1 MRTIWTILTVLALAN
16 LLALAGFVGWLGAS
30 DRVDMER
37 VREVRKLFSE
47 TLTEKHTREA
57 TAKAAEEAAALAA
70 AEKAKREN
78 EPVPAA
84 DLLRIRLEA
93 GEADRERLAKWRR
106 EVEDLKATLQRDLDR
121 LDAARKAL
129 ADEQAAF
136 DARKE
141 QIARLEGDGMF
152 KKALATYE
160 GLKPTAAAEMMLQL
174 LRPGGGTGA
183 INEAGADQTVA
194 YLNAMEDRTR
204 TKIITE
210 FQKQDA
216 ALAAEL
222 LERLRTR
229 ATLAS
234 GPGNPGG

>member
-1 MRTIWTILTVLALAN
+1 MRTIWTALTVLALAN
-16 LLALAGFVGWLGAS
+16 LMALAGFIGWLRLS
-30 DRVDMER
+30 DRVDMPR
-37 VREVRKLFSE
+37 VREVRKLFAE
-47 TLTEKHTREA
+47 TLTEQHAREA
-57 TAKAAEEAAALAA
+57 AAKAAEEAAAVAA
-70 AEKAKREN
+70 AEKARNET

-84 DLLRIRLEA
+84 DLLKIRLEA
-93 GEADRERLAKWRR
+93 GEADRERLARWRR

-129 ADEQAAF
+129 ADEQASF
-136 DARKE
+136 DARKQE
-141 QIARLEGDGMF
+141 IARLEGDGMF

-160 GLKPTAAAEMMLQL
+160 GLKPAVAAEMMLNL
-174 LRPGGGTGA
+174 LRPDAATGVV
-183 INEAGADQTVA
+183 NQAGADQTVA

-210 FQKQDA
+210 FQKKDS

-234 GPGNPGG
+234 GPGILGG